1 VPANDFPCTALLNAH
16 LPRFPPALI
25 PLAPTLNPD
34 EYERRNSKEINDP
47 LTSRVL
53 GANLTGN
60 ADLEDFHYVE
70 CWKSWWFFRTLFQ
83 SFGENSTTVGATT
96 DVLIVREM

>member
-1 VPANDFPCTALLNAH
+1 VPASDFPCTALLNAH

-34 EYERRNSKEINDP
+34 EYERRNPKEINDP

>member
-1 VPANDFPCTALLNAH
+1 LSCPPEFPSA
-16 LPRFPPALI
+16 RFPPALI

-34 EYERRNSKEINDP
+34 EDERRNPKEINDP
-47 LTSRVL
+47 LTGL
-53 GANLTGN
+53 GTNLTGN

-83 SFGENSTTVGATT
+83 SFGENSTTVGVTT